1 MAFGL
6 GPSAWGLR
14 PGACGRSLVSGFLFL
29 VACGLWLVSG
39 FWSLVFSFLI
49 LVSGSY
55 CRYQAAW
62 DYSPEANSH

>member
-6 GPSAWGLR
+6 EPSACGLR
-14 PGACGRSLVSGFLFL
+14 PGAFGRSVVSGFLFL

-39 FWSLVFSFLI
+39 FWSLVFSFSI

-62 DYSPEANSH
+62 D

>member
-6 GPSAWGLR
+6 GPSAGLW
-14 PGACGRSLVSGFLFL
+14 SLVSGLLFL

-39 FWSLVFSFLI
+39 FWSLVFSFSI
-49 LVSGSY
+49 LVSGSC

-62 DYSPEANSH
+62 D